1 VIALVIPALITALV
15 VADTFLA
22 DDDTPTLDAR
32 AAGVLAGLVVLWFRR
47 SPVVALV
54 VAAGLTALVRAV
66 S

>member
-1 VIALVIPALITALV
+1 M